1 MVAQLMLIFNLV
13 LEILQ
18 NESLIKKQFII
29 NSLLATVKIHTKIL
43 QYAIDHLDNKNI
55 AAIELTPQ

>member
-29 NSLLATVKIHTKIL
+29 NSLLATVKNSQKEA
-43 QYAIDHLDNKNI
+43 QYAIDHLDK
-55 AAIELTPQ
+55 

>member
-29 NSLLATVKIHTKIL
+29 NSLLATVKIHTKEA
-43 QYAIDHLDNKNI
+43 QYAIDHLDK
-55 AAIELTPQ
+55 

>member
-29 NSLLATVKIHTKIL
+29 NSLLATVKNSHKKV
-43 QYAIDHLDNKNI
+43 QYAIDHLDK
-55 AAIELTPQ
+55 